1 MITFFLHSA
10 GVLALGFGT
19 SLQFWWG
26 WFLEKIGE
34 MSMTNQRR
42 VLRGLTNQRPAFGEM
57 FCYLQLLRPQ
67 AWDSLLGVNSGRLAA
82 CICVNI
88 ITTTG
93 IIFIALFNEK
103 IFPHGHIRDYQE
115 EKQHTLITK
124 LSIASYYH
132 FMWVRFH

>member
-57 FCYLQLLRPQ
+57 CCYLQLLRPQ
-67 AWDSLLGVNSGRLAA
+67 AWDSFLWVNSGRLAA
-82 CICVNI
+82 CVCVNI

-103 IFPHGHIRDYQE
+103 IFPIV
-115 EKQHTLITK
+115 TLEIIKRRSSILYK
-124 LSIASYYH
+124 LYLGSKH
-132 FMWVRFH
+132 FMWVMFH